1 MCLALGQKKGRE
13 SDSTKGIN
21 SGPLS
26 LRRSSCTQRI
36 RRVSYASECHTN
48 MKVLLKN
55 RRKLSVLTGSLKKDF
70 SEKLTFVSD
79 LEE

>member
-1 MCLALGQKKGRE
+1 MFLAFGQEMGRK

-26 LRRSSCTQRI
+26 LRSSCTQRI
-36 RRVSYASECHTN
+36 RRVAHARECHMS

-55 RRKLSVLTGSLKKDF
+55 RRKLFVLTGGLKKDF
-70 SEKLTFVSD
+70 SEKLTFVLY